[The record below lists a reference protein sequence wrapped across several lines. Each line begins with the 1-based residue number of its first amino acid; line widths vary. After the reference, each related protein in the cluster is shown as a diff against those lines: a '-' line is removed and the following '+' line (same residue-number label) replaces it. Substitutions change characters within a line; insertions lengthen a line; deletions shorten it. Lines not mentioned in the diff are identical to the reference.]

1 MNYRPSRFIIAR
13 EGWPFALPLLV
24 VGALAVLFGLYV
36 TGAVLLLVGAYVLYF
51 FRNPERRAASTD
63 PGAVISPADGLVVA
77 AGITPLPEFPG
88 GQALRVAVFMN
99 VFNVHV
105 NWAPYDGKVESA
117 QHCPGKFLNAM
128 ENKSCEE
135 NERKLVVMRSPEGHM
150 LLVRLVAGLIARRI
164 VNPLEVGDQIRRGE
178 KIGLIRFG
186 SRVEV
191 LVPADS
197 ALRVSV
203 GQRVRGGETV
213 VALLPTAGT
222 S

>member
-1 MNYRPSRFIIAR
+1 MNYRPSRFVIAR
-13 EGWPFALPLLV
+13 EGWPFAIPFFVVAAILLV
-24 VGALAVLFGLYV
+24 LNSTWVAVL
-36 TGAVLLLVGAYVLYF
+36 TLLIAGYIMYF
-51 FRNPERRAASTD
+51 FRNPERITTSE
-63 PGAVISPADGLVVA
+63 PLAVISPADGLIVA
-77 AGITPLPEFPG
+77 AGITPLPDFPG

-105 NWAPYDGKVESA
+105 NWAPYDGRVESA

-135 NERKLVVMRSPEGHM
+135 NERKLIVLRSPEGHP

-164 VNPLEVGDQIRRGE
+164 VNPLETGDHVRRGE

-213 VALLPTAGT
+213 VALLPGAGA